1 MSNVFAIMTLK
12 GRRKQ
17 EMKNTEREKGN
28 KRNRSEVVKREK
40 NITELEKGTKNKTD
54 ESIGKSGGE

>member
-17 EMKNTEREKGN
+17 EMKNTKREKN

-40 NITELEKGTKNKTD
+40 
-54 ESIGKSGGE
+54 